1 MNFLAHCLLGH
12 PHEALMAG
20 GFIGDFVKGPVP
32 DTLPAELQAG
42 VRLHRRVDAVSN
54 RLPGIRTSVGRLDPE
69 LRRVAPVLL
78 DILGDHCLA
87 TRWDRHGHGDLAA
100 FSASAYDAIDGYAA
114 YLPDSGR
121 RFFLRMREVDLF
133 VRYLEPETAVR
144 AMEYVLERLRHA
156 HLAPKL
162 DGLVGGELSALM
174 DDFDGY
180 FPELRSAVDTWKEE
194 AGYG

>member
-20 GFIGDFVKGPVP
+20 GFIGDFIKGPVP
-32 DTLPAELQAG
+32 DTLPPELQAG

-54 RLPGIRTSVGRLDPE
+54 RLPGIRTSVRRFDPE

-78 DILGDHCLA
+78 DILADHCLA
-87 TRWDRHGHGDLAA
+87 MRWDRHGHGDLAA
-100 FSASAYDAIDGYAA
+100 FSASAYRAIEGYATH
-114 YLPDSGR
+114 LPTNGQ
-121 RFFLRMREVDLF
+121 RFFRRMRDVDLF
-133 VRYLEPETAVR
+133 VRYLEPETPLR
-144 AMEYVLERLRHA
+144 AMEYVLERLRHE

-162 DGLVGGELSALM
+162 EHLVSAGLPLLM

-180 FPELRSAVDTWKEE
+180 FPELRSAVADWKEE
-194 AGYG
+194 AGFA

>member
-54 RLPGIRTSVGRLDPE
+54 RLPGIRTSIQRLDPE

-78 DILGDHCLA
+78 DILADHCLA
-87 TRWDRHGHGDLAA
+87 MRWDRHGHGDLKA
-100 FSASAYDAIDGYAA
+100 FSGSAYRAIDGYASH
-114 YLPDSGR
+114 LPASGR
-121 RFFLRMREVDLF
+121 RFFRRMREVDLF
-133 VRYLEPETAVR
+133 VRYLEPETPLR

-162 DGLVGGELSALM
+162 DHLVGVGLPSLM

-180 FPELRSAVDTWKEE
+180 FPELRSAVVDWKEE
-194 AGYG
+194 AGYA